1 MGLYRAK
8 EVWTGTLASSIPD
21 GTVTS
26 FTLTSSS
33 GLTNGETYVFTIDRV
48 DANGTKTPRKKEVIV
63 GTVSGSN
70 VINCQRGAEGT
81 AQDHSA
87 GAVVEILFTA
97 KHWNDLIDSYKTQHN
112 SDGTHSKI
120 QGLDNNQAITQK
132 DSSGTARSIAKVNS
146 SNVLEIGDT
155 NLAGIKLNIP
165 SLAQGDI
172 LYVDSN
178 LKLTRLPAGTS
189 GYYLKTNGASANPE
203 WASVSV
209 SSDGW
214 IAANE
219 TWTYSSWDASVY
231 TGVIT
236 VPSDA
241 TTKYSAGMR
250 IKITQ
255 TTGGTKYGIIT
266 AVATTSLTVFFGTD
280 YTLTNEAISNPY
292 YSPHKAP
299 LGFPL
304 DPNKWKIE
312 VTDTTTRSKTSP
324 TQNTIYYTDFG
335 SININ
340 VPIGCFRLT
349 LSCLAGA
356 TVSANNYL
364 SGYLALSTSTSS
376 ISDLDLRVRY
386 ARSNNN
392 LAYTQ
397 EEDNP
402 VFLEKTLNLSSK
414 TTYYLI
420 LWTDWSTTGEL
431 SLQNSSQKLILRAIC
446 AYL

>member
-1 MGLYRAK
+1 MAVIDNNLFTQTAGDANTPLGDNTYNHPTQHQNIDN
-8 EVWTGTLASSIPD
+8 ELNSIEDTLVQGYVRESASVSY
-21 GTVTS
+21 V
-26 FTLTSSS
+26 SSS
-33 GLTNGETYVFTIDRV
+33 SF
-48 DANGTKTPRKKEVIV
+48 
-63 GTVSGSN
+63 TVSGDVTAIYTNGRIVRFSDETTGIVSSSSYSAPN
-70 VINCQRGAEGT
+70 TTVNIISGTVPSSLSYVDIAILPKGGTNKIVDVGTTQTITGVKTLNSPVINT
-81 AQDHSA
+81 PT
-87 GAVVEILFTA
+87 ITTPLF
-97 KHWNDLIDSYKTQHN
+97 
-112 SDGTHSKI
+112 
-120 QGLDNNQAITQK
+120 QG
-132 DSSGTARSIAKVNS
+132 SI
-146 SNVLEIGDT
+146 
-155 NLAGIKLNIP
+155 
-165 SLAQGDI
+165 
-172 LYVDSN
+172 
-178 LKLTRLPAGTS
+178 
-189 GYYLKTNGASANPE
+189 
-203 WASVSV
+203 
-209 SSDGW
+209 DGW

-241 TTKYSAGMR
+241 TTKYSVGMR

-266 AVATTSLTVFFGTD
+266 AVATTSLTVFFGTN
-280 YTLTNEAISNPY
+280 YTLNNEAISNPY

-299 LGFPL
+299 LGFPS

-312 VTDTTTRSKTSP
+312 VTDTTNRSKTSP
-324 TQNTIYYTDFG
+324 TSGTIYYTEFG

-340 VPIGCFRLT
+340 VPIGSFRIT

-356 TVSANNYL
+356 TVSASNYL

-376 ISDLDLRVRY
+376 VTDADLKVRY

-392 LAYTQ
+392 LAYAQ

-402 VFLEKTLNLSSK
+402 VFLEKTLVLSSK

-420 LWTDWSTTGEL
+420 LWTDWNATGEL
-431 SLQNSSQKLILRAIC
+431 SLQNSSQKLILRAVC